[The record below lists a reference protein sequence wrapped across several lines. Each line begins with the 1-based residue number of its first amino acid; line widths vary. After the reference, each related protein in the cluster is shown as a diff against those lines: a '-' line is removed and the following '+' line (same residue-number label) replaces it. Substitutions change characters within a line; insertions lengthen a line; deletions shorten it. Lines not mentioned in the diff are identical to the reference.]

1 MARWRTFLASNFAA
15 NGSQGKGLT
24 NGKLGFEY
32 QLQFFTMLTYSGES
46 SGGKQSVN
54 GDEDPG
60 VVIVV
65 IKAYKNL
72 GGREWCS
79 FQG

>member
-1 MARWRTFLASNFAA
+1 M
-15 NGSQGKGLT
+15 T

-32 QLQFFTMLTYSGES
+32 QLQFCTMLTYSGES

-65 IKAYKNL
+65 IMAYKNL
-72 GGREWCS
+72 WVGGS
-79 FQG
+79 GKFFPGPSGNP